1 MTELGEQIQVC
12 VEYYSTDIAAAG
24 GNPELLTLAYYDA
37 TAGHWVVLETEV
49 NTATGIACAWTSHLS
64 DWAILAGAVGG
75 GLAWWIWLVV
85 VGISGLLTV
94 LMVILIFRRLREY

>member
-1 MTELGEQIQVC
+1 MTEPHEPIQVC
-12 VEYYSTDIAAAG
+12 VEYSSADIAAAS

-64 DWAILAGAVGG
+64 DFAILAGAVGG
-75 GLAWWIWLVV
+75 GLVWWVWLLV
-85 VGISGLLTV
+85 VGISGLVIV
-94 LMVILIFRRLREY
+94 LVVILIFRRLREY